1 MYTILD
7 DQKKAKEIMD
17 YIANNPNTYQKE
29 IFNKCNITKYR
40 AKILTEAGLIKLPP
54 PMSLQQT
61 LAMARGKSY
70 YGRLSVN
77 HRREYG
83 R

>member
-1 MYTILD
+1 MYTVLD
-7 DQKKAKEIMD
+7 DQKKAKQVME

-29 IFNKCNITKYR
+29 IFRKCNLTKYR
-40 AKILTEAGLIKLPP
+40 AKILSEAGLITLPP
-54 PMSLQQT
+54 PMSLKQT
-61 LAMARGKSY
+61 LAIARSKSY